1 MRNSKILAITE
12 ERAGGTA
19 LSRLPDKS
27 TDHPLWQNLQRVKE
41 SNRQKQGKTIK
52 LIDIVPGDIVIVWK
66 DLEAKIK
73 NSRNWFMA
81 EVAVTSL
88 PSRDNQEFSNLKVI
102 DVETGV
108 SHWIN
113 KKLAEKVF
121 INQITPTVSWCA
133 N

>member
-1 MRNSKILAITE
+1 M
-12 ERAGGTA
+12 
-19 LSRLPDKS
+19 SRLHDKS
-27 TDHPLWQNLQRVKE
+27 KDHPFWQNLQRAEE
-41 SNRQKQGKTIK
+41 SSRRKQGKTIK

-66 DLEAKIK
+66 DLEAKLK
-73 NSRNWFMA
+73 NSRSWFMA
-81 EVAVTSL
+81 EVEITST
-88 PSRDNQEFSNLKVI
+88 STRNNQDMSNLKVI

-121 INQITPTVSWCA
+121 IKQITPAVSWCA

>member
-1 MRNSKILAITE
+1 
-12 ERAGGTA
+12 

-27 TDHPLWQNLQRVKE
+27 KDHPLWKNLQRVEE
-41 SNRQKQGKTIK
+41 SSRTEQGKTIK
-52 LIDIVPGDIVIVWK
+52 LLDIVPGDIVIVWR
-66 DLEAKIK
+66 DFEAKIK

-81 EVAVTSL
+81 EVEITS
-88 PSRDNQEFSNLKVI
+88 PPARKNQECSNLKVI

-121 INQITPTVSWCA
+121 IKQITPRALWCA

>member
-12 ERAGGTA
+12 KRAGGTA

-27 TDHPLWQNLQRVKE
+27 KDHPLWKNLQRVEESSRKE
-41 SNRQKQGKTIK
+41 QGKTIK
-52 LIDIVPGDIVIVWK
+52 LIDIVPGDIVIVWR

-81 EVAVTSL
+81 EVEITS
-88 PSRDNQEFSNLKVI
+88 PPARKNQECSNLKVI

-108 SHWIN
+108 SHWIS

-121 INQITPTVSWCA
+121 INQITPRVLWCA

>member
-1 MRNSKILAITE
+1 MRNSKIPAITGG
-12 ERAGGTA
+12 RAGGTA

-27 TDHPLWQNLQRVKE
+27 TNHPLWPNLQRAKE
-41 SNRQKQGKTIK
+41 SRTKNQGKIIK
-52 LIDIVPGDIVIVWK
+52 LIDIVPGDIVIVWR
-66 DLEAKIK
+66 DLEAKLK

-81 EVAVTSL
+81 EVEITPL
-88 PSRDNQEFSNLKVI
+88 PTRNNKGISNLKVI

-121 INQITPTVSWCA
+121 IKQITPAVSWCA

>member
-1 MRNSKILAITE
+1 M
-12 ERAGGTA
+12 
-19 LSRLPDKS
+19 SRLPDKS
-27 TDHPLWQNLQRVKE
+27 TNHPLWRNLQRAEE
-41 SNRQKQGKTIK
+41 SNRKKQGKTIK

-66 DLEAKIK
+66 DLEAKLK

-81 EVAVTSL
+81 EVEITST
-88 PSRDNQEFSNLKVI
+88 PARANQELSNLKVI

-121 INQITPTVSWCA
+121 IKQITPAVSWCA

>member
-1 MRNSKILAITE
+1 M
-12 ERAGGTA
+12 
-19 LSRLPDKS
+19 SRLHDKS
-27 TDHPLWQNLQRVKE
+27 KDHPLWQNLQRAEK
-41 SNRQKQGKTIK
+41 SSRRKQVKTIK
-52 LIDIVPGDIVIVWK
+52 LIDIVPGDIVIVWR

-81 EVAVTSL
+81 EVEITSL
-88 PSRDNQEFSNLKVI
+88 PARDNQEFPNLKVI

-121 INQITPTVSWCA
+121 IKPITPAASWCA